1 MELLNHTEHMVW
13 QTLNELLDQRTD
25 ICKCEK
31 CCYDMACMALNQLK
45 PNYSVSN
52 MGSVYA
58 KLKVLTQQSHTDVLT
73 EVARAIEKVSQNPH
87 HLD

>member
-1 MELLNHTEHMVW
+1 MELLNHTEHIVW
-13 QTLNELLDQRTD
+13 QTLNELLGQRTD

-31 CCYDMACMALNQLK
+31 CRYDMACMALNQLK
-45 PNYSVSN
+45 PNYSISKH
-52 MGSVYA
+52 GSVYA
-58 KLKVLTQQSHTDVLT
+58 KLKVLSQQSHTDIVT